1 MKDFCKRLKVKLKRA
16 KDYYDE
22 MYSYQE
28 MI

>member
-1 MKDFCKRLKVKLKRA
+1 MKDFCKRLKVKLRKA
-16 KDYYDE
+16 MEYYDE